1 MIFRIRIRM
10 FNSPRKEQPVIS
22 AKIPK
27 IPPKLAKVSDVVYL
41 GLMILISGFINLK
54 WTMIR
59 SSNIFRIFPLLKVSY
74 PIRSSA
80 IFNARSLN

>member
-1 MIFRIRIRM
+1 MIFKTKIRI

-27 IPPKLAKVSDVVYL
+27 VPPKLAKVSDVVYL
-41 GLMILISGFINLK
+41 GLMILISGFKNLK
-54 WTMIR
+54 WTITR
-59 SSNIFRIFPLLKVSY
+59 SSNILRIFALLSNSY

-80 IFNARSLN
+80 FFNARSLN